1 MHLWRE
7 NLDDTKHANWIT
19 TRQRLSSWTQTEP
32 FTLTLSPLLFVLT
45 LPTFPSRPVMA
56 TLVSWL
62 QITWLDKHISAVCR
76 SAHVEFRRI
85 SSIRQYLTVEATK
98 TLDCAFVLSKLG
110 YCNSLLFGYPLYLL
124 CRVPK
129 VQNSAAKL
137 VFKARKR
144 DYVQPLLQALHWL
157 PVQARI
163 DCKLST
169 ICHDFFSDLSPAYFS
184 DRLNLCCDQI
194 VYRDK
199 IFLSWPDK
207 YL

>member
-1 MHLWRE
+1 M
-7 NLDDTKHANWIT
+7 
-19 TRQRLSSWTQTEP
+19 
-32 FTLTLSPLLFVLT
+32 
-45 LPTFPSRPVMA
+45 
-56 TLVSWL
+56 VSDNR
-62 QITWLDKHISAVCR
+62 TLDKHISTVCR
-76 SAHVEFRRI
+76 SAYMKIRRI

-157 PVQARI
+157 PVQARTEY
-163 DCKLST
+163 KLSS
-169 ICHDFFSDLSPAYFS
+169 ICHNFFSESSPAYVS
-184 DRLNLCCDQI
+184 DLFTLYTPSYPLLSALSRRLGTDNHLF
-194 VYRDK
+194 VTS
-199 IFLSWPDK
+199 LN
-207 YL
+207 